1 MADSD
6 TVDDES
12 ITFTWLML
20 EQEEVNTKHRWSSQD
35 DRTREMLLCQLTSTI
50 LPTLAH
56 DPALS
61 GCESTRKMRMRLLVD
76 VCDTATTY
84 PYYLLIFFPPPTA
97 HTLLSI
103 PIHVSINM
111 LVERDRCFGVHSPA

>member
-56 DPALS
+56 DLALS
-61 GCESTRKMRMRLLVD
+61 GCRESTRKMRMRLLVD

-84 PYYLLIFFPPPTA
+84 PYYLLIFFPPATA

-103 PIHVSINM
+103 PIHVSINN
-111 LVERDRCFGVHSPA
+111 C